1 MTIPY
6 FPAETVWQT
15 LTFERAIEALEEA
28 MRGEL
33 NPEND
38 SPRLFSEFPDGEFL
52 LMPTPGKTFSGVK
65 VITIAPNNPAKN
77 LEKIQGVYV
86 LFDTETAAPIGCID
100 GVSLTAIRTPA
111 AALLGVKHMAEAAAA
126 GEGPGETPRILTFG
140 AGIQAVNHIRAAKTL
155 YPNATFEVVG
165 RRPER
170 VQLLQEELIVEGTDV
185 QDRSDAREDAVRNAD
200 IILCC
205 TSTETPLFDGRLPKD
220 TAIVA
225 ATGTHGLERRE
236 VDRIFAERAEI
247 GVEARASALRE
258 NGNLVD
264 LPRPTDGSE
273 PAWWNLQDL
282 VQGRA
287 TRSPGKPALYT
298 GVDMSWEDL
307 VVASVVFREGTPSRG
322 PAV

>member
-15 LTFERAIEALEEA
+15 LPFERAIEAIEEA

-52 LMPTPGKTFSGVK
+52 LMPTPGTTMSGVK

-86 LFDTETAAPIGCID
+86 LFDTDTAAPIGFID

-111 AALLGVKHMAEAAAA
+111 AALVGVKHMAEAAAP
-126 GEGPGETPRILTFG
+126 GEGPGETPQILTFG
-140 AGIQAVNHIRAAKTL
+140 AGIQAVNHIRAAQTV
-155 YPNATFEVVG
+155 YPNATFEVIG
-165 RRPER
+165 RRQER
-170 VQLLQEELIVEGTDV
+170 VQQLQEELATEGIEV
-185 QDRSDAREDAVRNAD
+185 IDRSADLEVAVSTAD

-205 TSTETPLFDGRLPKD
+205 TSTETPLFDGSLPKD

-236 VDRIFAERAEI
+236 VDSVFAERAVI

-282 VQGRA
+282 VLGKA
-287 TRSPGKPALYT
+287 TRSSGKPALYT
-298 GVDMSWEDL
+298 GVGMSWEDL
-307 VVASVVFREGTPSRG
+307 VVASVVFHEGTPSG
-322 PAV
+322 GTAA